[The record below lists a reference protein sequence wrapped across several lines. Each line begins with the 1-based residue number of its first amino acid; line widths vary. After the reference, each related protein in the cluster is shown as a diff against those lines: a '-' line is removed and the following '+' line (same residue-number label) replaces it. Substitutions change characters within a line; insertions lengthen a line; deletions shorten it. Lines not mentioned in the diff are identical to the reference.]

1 MRPVEEL
8 KLRPEQRVQTVPRWR
23 RALAIT
29 LRTVLPLAILAIAA
43 AVVWRLY
50 QTAPVAERTP
60 PPRVPR
66 LVEAVTVTP
75 ARRGPLIEA
84 WGEVMAA
91 RTLALR
97 PEIEGTVVWVNDR
110 LTPGGFV
117 QAGEALIRLDDREQQ
132 LAVAA
137 AEAEIRQIQAR
148 IAFERGQQERARR
161 DLVRLPGTLTEE
173 QRALVLREPQM
184 AELEAELAAAEAARD
199 RALVDSSHT
208 VLHAPFDALVIE
220 EEVATGTM
228 LGSGT
233 TAATLVAADRFHVAL
248 AVPPS
253 ALDWIDPGA
262 GQTVRLAQPA
272 VWPEGS
278 FREGTVERLSARLTP
293 VGRMA
298 ELIVAVDDPL
308 ALKPENRG
316 RPQLLLGSFVRALAE
331 GRPVESA
338 VLLERAHLRDG
349 ETVWVVGPDNRLE
362 IRRVDIA
369 WRGTDAVLVSGGL
382 APGERVVTTPLA
394 VVATGMEVRLAG
406 EAAVAAAAEAGQ

>member
-8 KLRPEQRVQTVPRWR
+8 KLRPEQRVQRVPRWR
-23 RALAIT
+23 GALDLT
-29 LRTVLPLAILAIAA
+29 LKTVLPLAILAVAA
-43 AVVWRLY
+43 AVVWRLH

-66 LVEAVTVTP
+66 LVEAITVAP
-75 ARRGPLIEA
+75 AERGPLIEA
-84 WGEVMAA
+84 WGEVTAA

-97 PEIEGTVVWVNDR
+97 PETEGTVVWVNDR

-117 QAGEALIRLDDREQQ
+117 RAGEALIRLDDREQR

-148 IAFERGQQERARR
+148 IAIERGQQERARR
-161 DLVRLPGTLTEE
+161 DLARLPGTLTEE
-173 QRALVLREPQM
+173 QRGLVLREPQM

-208 VLHAPFDALVIE
+208 VLHAPFDALVIT
-220 EEVATGTM
+220 EEVAPGTM
-228 LGSGT
+228 LTSGT
-233 TAATLVAADRFHVAL
+233 TAATLVAADRFHITL

-308 ALKPENRG
+308 ALKPENG
-316 RPQLLLGSFVRALAE
+316 GKPQLLLGSFVRALAE
-331 GRPVESA
+331 GQPLENA
-338 VLLERAHLRDG
+338 VLLDRAYLRDG
-349 ETVWVVGPDNRLE
+349 DTVWVIGPDNRLE
-362 IRRVDIA
+362 IRAVHVA
-369 WRGTDAVLVSGGL
+369 WRGTDSVLVSSGL

-394 VVATGMEVRLAG
+394 VVAPGMEVRLAS
-406 EAAVAAAAEAGQ
+406 EAAMAATAGAGP